1 MRIRNLLVAP
11 IMVSAFLL
19 SGCATIGDRAPPLTI
34 DGLVERARL
43 GESAESLLALL
54 RVSRERFALS
64 GSEYALLKERGLPA
78 AVLDE
83 LQKRE
88 LQAARDDQ
96 WRNSRFYWDPWGRPL
111 FPFGHDYRYIY
122 VPAPPIPMP
131 KPR

>member
-1 MRIRNLLVAP
+1 MRIHDLLVGTLLAT
-11 IMVSAFLL
+11 AFAL
-19 SGCATIGDRAPPLTI
+19 SGCATMGDRAPPLTI
-34 DGLVERARL
+34 DALVERSKQ
-43 GESAESLLALL
+43 GESAESLLASL
-54 RVSRERFALS
+54 RASRERFALS

-96 WRNSRFYWDPWGRPL
+96 WRNNQFYWGPWRGPW

-131 KPR
+131 KPK